1 MTIDSST
8 YRRLIDVGLALSA
21 EKNIDSLLERILR
34 EAKWMVNADAGS
46 LYLKTDN
53 DTLAFA
59 IMLNDTL
66 GMVQGGNSG
75 NPVSLPEVPLK
86 LEDGSPNIHHI
97 ASRAAIRGET
107 INIADAYDAEGIDVT
122 GTERFDEITGYRS
135 KSFLTVP
142 LKNYAEETIGV
153 LQLLN
158 AKNDKGEVI
167 AFTTE
172 SQPLIEALASQASVA
187 LENRYL
193 LDEQEAMKKELEKE
207 VDKRTRELRDALSKL
222 SEAHVILK
230 ELTTIDAVTGIK
242 NRQFFDDVF
251 DQEWR
256 RAVRQQY
263 EISILMLDLDHFKV
277 INDSHGHLVGDTCLA
292 EVAREINGMI
302 NRPSDVVARYG
313 GEEFVIILPYIEN
326 EKAVMLAEQIR
337 ERVEKTRFDA
347 EGHHLNV
354 TISIGVA
361 TVLPDETMDG
371 RDLIAAADAALY
383 DAKAMGRNRVVST
396 RAIGQSDGK

>member
-1 MTIDSST
+1 MNIDSNT

-21 EKNIDSLLERILR
+21 QKDIDSLLEHILR
-34 EAKWMVNADAGS
+34 EAKWMVDADAGS
-46 LYLKTDN
+46 LYLKTDHG
-53 DTLAFA
+53 TLAFA

-66 GMVQGGNSG
+66 GIVQGGNSG
-75 NPVSLPEVPLK
+75 NPVSLPEVPLN
-86 LEDGSPNIHHI
+86 LEDGTPNVQHI
-97 ASRAAIRGET
+97 ASRAAITGET
-107 INIADAYDAEGIDVT
+107 INIADVYDT
-122 GTERFDEITGYRS
+122 RGTDFDGTWRFDEITGYRS

-167 AFTTE
+167 PFATD
-172 SQPLIEALASQASVA
+172 SQPVIEALASQASVA

-207 VDKRTRELRDALSKL
+207 VDKRTSELRDALSKL

-263 EISILMLDLDHFKV
+263 EISVLMLDLDHFKV
-277 INDSHGHLVGDTCLA
+277 INDTYGHLAGDACLA
-292 EVAREINGMI
+292 EVAKELNGMI

-326 EKAVMLAEQIR
+326 ENAALLAEQIR
-337 ERVEKTRFDA
+337 ERIETTRFDV
-347 EGHHLNV
+347 EGQQVAV

-361 TVLPDETMDG
+361 TTLPDESMYP
-371 RDLIAAADAALY
+371 RDLIAAADKALY
-383 DAKAMGRNRVVST
+383 EAKAMGRNSVVTTRVP
-396 RAIGQSDGK
+396 